1 MKRLILV
8 FILLTLLLVPIHAQ
22 EDDEARAF
30 ADSLRVL
37 NPSDVFVDSVE
48 IIETLPELNS
58 DGINPVLYYLPADS
72 ENWELL
78 SPPDELSSY
87 GGSFGTERLRNGSF
101 EVDVIPLDFPC
112 PPPTPIY
119 EFDPATRLFTLR
131 TSENYTPQLWAFWSF
146 FYSNPPEKVRLRN
159 YCQPD
164 TFGAE
169 LPSDIS
175 DLIYSM
181 RVNEQYNYGEI
192 NTPEYFIVYAF
203 FPHNSGNYLF
213 AIYTIADDAWSESF
227 PLSLPGEWAFSSLA
241 FQDGVLYFVAR
252 GETGAVYYAL
262 DIASK
267 TFDVLFRTF
276 YPQLVTPKQGDNLYY
291 YIGYSDTNYQFYR
304 YDLLSQQ
311 EEVIAEFPC
320 AEITGSCMDINIVDA
335 NWRTEITDLIF
346 ILRGSE
352 TEEGFPHFVV
362 DVTNAKTLYSSV
374 FPSLT
379 NAPRWLDNYAP
390 RLLVSFR
397 QNVPEP
403 YSLLIDLNA
412 DNPVETQITVPYAVG
427 DISPDEQ
434 NIVVYIDNEE
444 DRTQV
449 VGILNLETLAYKP
462 VTLPLDLDLLGVRIF
477 WLTDETLQ
485 VTVNSRDTSIVWF
498 PLDPFGL
505 RTWIIRP

>member
-1 MKRLILV
+1 
-8 FILLTLLLVPIHAQ
+8 
-22 EDDEARAF
+22 
-30 ADSLRVL
+30 
-37 NPSDVFVDSVE
+37 
-48 IIETLPELNS
+48 
-58 DGINPVLYYLPADS
+58 
-72 ENWELL
+72 
-78 SPPDELSSY
+78 
-87 GGSFGTERLRNGSF
+87 
-101 EVDVIPLDFPC
+101 
-112 PPPTPIY
+112 
-119 EFDPATRLFTLR
+119 
-131 TSENYTPQLWAFWSF
+131 
-146 FYSNPPEKVRLRN
+146 
-159 YCQPD
+159 
-164 TFGAE
+164 
-169 LPSDIS
+169 
-175 DLIYSM
+175 M

-352 TEEGFPHFVV
+352 TGEGFPHFVV
-362 DVTNAKTLYSSV
+362 DATNAKTLYSSV

-390 RLLVSFR
+390 LLLVSFR

>member
-1 MKRLILV
+1 
-8 FILLTLLLVPIHAQ
+8 
-22 EDDEARAF
+22 
-30 ADSLRVL
+30 
-37 NPSDVFVDSVE
+37 
-48 IIETLPELNS
+48 
-58 DGINPVLYYLPADS
+58 
-72 ENWELL
+72 
-78 SPPDELSSY
+78 
-87 GGSFGTERLRNGSF
+87 
-101 EVDVIPLDFPC
+101 
-112 PPPTPIY
+112 
-119 EFDPATRLFTLR
+119 
-131 TSENYTPQLWAFWSF
+131 
-146 FYSNPPEKVRLRN
+146 
-159 YCQPD
+159 
-164 TFGAE
+164 
-169 LPSDIS
+169 
-175 DLIYSM
+175 
-181 RVNEQYNYGEI
+181 
-192 NTPEYFIVYAF
+192 
-203 FPHNSGNYLF
+203 
-213 AIYTIADDAWSESF
+213 
-227 PLSLPGEWAFSSLA
+227 
-241 FQDGVLYFVAR
+241 
-252 GETGAVYYAL
+252 
-262 DIASK
+262 
-267 TFDVLFRTF
+267 
-276 YPQLVTPKQGDNLYY
+276 
-291 YIGYSDTNYQFYR
+291 
-304 YDLLSQQ
+304 
-311 EEVIAEFPC
+311 
-320 AEITGSCMDINIVDA
+320 MDINIVDA